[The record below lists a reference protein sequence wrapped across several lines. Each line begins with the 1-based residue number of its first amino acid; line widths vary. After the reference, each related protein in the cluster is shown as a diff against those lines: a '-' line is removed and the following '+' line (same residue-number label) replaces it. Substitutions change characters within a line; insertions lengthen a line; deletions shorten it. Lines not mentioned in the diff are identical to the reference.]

1 MIDKIKST
9 VVILLIICLTACGT
23 LREDPFEPVN
33 RKVFSFN
40 MAVDRA
46 VFRPVAKAYDTVV
59 PPPVAHGIYNF
70 FDNLDDL
77 TNIANNTLQVK
88 FYDAWSDCWRFFLN
102 STFGIFG
109 FFDVATRMGLPKHHQ
124 DFGLT
129 LAYWGMTEAPY
140 IMVPFFGPSTFRD
153 VIGWSVDWE
162 YLSIWGYIRP
172 NSLRYSLYAVR
183 LIQKR
188 AALLPADKLIDQSL
202 DPYVFVRDGYL
213 QKRNAEIKNVRCC
226 NNAPTSEDVLPDS
239 DNGEKIPPKQSKLTD
254 TDDTYVEDVVPNK
267 TTKTNSDDTY
277 VEP

>member
-9 VVILLIICLTACGT
+9 LVILIIICLTACST

-33 RKVFSFN
+33 RKIFSFN
-40 MAVDRA
+40 MVVDRA

-59 PPPVAHGIYNF
+59 PPPVAHGVYNF

-88 FYDAWSDCWRFFLN
+88 FYDAWSDCWRFFFN

-109 FFDVATRMGLPKHHQ
+109 FFDVATQMGLPKHHQ

-140 IMVPFFGPSTFRD
+140 IMVPFFGPSTLRD
-153 VIGWSVDWE
+153 AIGWSVDWE

-202 DPYVFVRDGYL
+202 DPYVFVRNGYL

-226 NNAPTSEDVLPDS
+226 KNTHEDSFLPDS
-239 DNGEKIPPKQSKLTD
+239 DNGEKIPSEQLKLMD
-254 TDDTYVEDVVPNK
+254 TDDTYVENVAPNK
-267 TTKTNSDDTY
+267 TTKMNSDDSY